1 MCDNCPDYSLRVPL
15 QPASSPRHTSNEI
28 TILEQPHPDKLSLI
42 FEPEAAAVTCIE
54 LETQADSGTQPR
66 PGPNDCYLT
75 VDIGGGT
82 IDITAHQVC
91 EDGTMKIL
99 DVPHGQIYGGTEI
112 NRKFKEFLGKEVF
125 DDPTFSRYLESITEM
140 EQKER
145 CAELFGF
152 INREFE
158 SAKKKFGSD
167 NEYTSS
173 LSGFYNVRLPP
184 SMVSVY
190 RDKLQSIQGQKIEGS
205 THVSYRRV
213 TQQISISKK
222 KMKDLFEEN
231 VTKTKECIE
240 EALEKVGRDKVK
252 IIYLVGGFGGC
263 RYMTSSIEHYYYPQI
278 EVFRPFEA
286 VYAVTRGAC
295 LIYNKEVRRI
305 ADATYG
311 TCAIIKYDENNPIHK
326 PAYKISTDCGT
337 ECKSLFDKYIEK
349 GEQIDPEFVYSSIY
363 TPLEKEQRRLSF
375 PIYSTQTCIHYVR
388 KEDDSLA
395 DEVDNLGYLHVDIS
409 NGMHLPRENRKVQFV
424 LDFSSTEIRAYG
436 WFIHDK
442 TPVKTTC
449 DFLSTIE
456 NIKKFAN

>member
-1 MCDNCPDYSLRVPL
+1 MCDDCPGYSLPIRL
-15 QPASSPRHTSNEI
+15 QPASRARNTWSRI
-28 TILEQPHPDKLSLI
+28 TTLEQPRPDKISLI
-42 FEPEAAAVTCIE
+42 FEPEAAAVICIE
-54 LETQADSGTQPR
+54 QETQADSGTLPC
-66 PGPNDCYLT
+66 PGPSDCYLT

-91 EDGTMKIL
+91 EDGTLKIL
-99 DVPHGQIYGGTEI
+99 DIPHGQIYGGTEI
-112 NRKFKEFLGKEVF
+112 NKKFKEFIGKEVF
-125 DDPTFSRYLESITEM
+125 DDPTFSCYLKGK

-167 NEYTSS
+167 NEYNSS
-173 LSGFYNVRLPP
+173 LSGSYNVRLPP
-184 SMVSVY
+184 SMVCVY
-190 RDKLQSIQGQKIEGS
+190 RDKLKSIQGQKIEDS

-231 VTKTKECIE
+231 VTKTKECID

-263 RYMTSSIEHYYYPQI
+263 KYMTSSIEYYYYPQI

-295 LIYNKEVRRI
+295 LIYNKKVLRI

-311 TCAIIKYDENNPIHK
+311 TSAIINYNDSNSIHK
-326 PAYKISTDCGT
+326 PAYKILTDHGT
-337 ECKSLFDKYIEK
+337 KCKSLFNKYIEK
-349 GEQIDPEFVYSSIY
+349 GDEIDPEFVYSSIY
-363 TPLEKEQRRLSF
+363 TPLEKEQKQLSF
-375 PIYSTQTCIHYVR
+375 PIYSTQTCIHYVK
-388 KEDDSLA
+388 KEDGSLA
-395 DEVDNLGYLHVDIS
+395 DEVDNLGCLHVDIS
-409 NGMHLPRENRKVQFV
+409 SGMHLPRLKRKVQFV

-436 WFIHDK
+436 WFIYDK

-456 NIKKFAN
+456 NIKKFSK

>member
-1 MCDNCPDYSLRVPL
+1 M
-15 QPASSPRHTSNEI
+15 T
-28 TILEQPHPDKLSLI
+28 TLEQPRSDKLSLI
-42 FEPEAAAVTCIE
+42 FEPEAAAVICME
-54 LETQADSGTQPR
+54 LQTQAKSGTRLCPD
-66 PGPNDCYLT
+66 PNNFYLT

-82 IDITAHQVC
+82 IDITVHQVC

-125 DDPTFSRYLESITEM
+125 DDPTFSRYLESVAEM
-140 EQKER
+140 ERKER

-173 LSGFYNVRLPP
+173 LSGSYNVRLPP

-190 RDKLQSIQGQKIEGS
+190 RDKLQSIQGQKIEDGA
-205 THVSYRRV
+205 HVSYKRT

-231 VTKTKECIE
+231 VTKTKESIE
-240 EALEKVGRDKVK
+240 KALEKVGRDKVK

-263 RYMTSSIEHYYYPQI
+263 QYMTSSIKCYYYPRI
-278 EVFRPFEA
+278 EVFRPFDA
-286 VYAVTRGAC
+286 VYAVTKGAC
-295 LIYNKEVRRI
+295 LIYKKRVVRI

-311 TCAIIKYDENNPIHK
+311 TCAIIKYNESNPIHK
-326 PAYKISTDCGT
+326 PAYKISTDRGT
-337 ECKSLFDKYIEK
+337 KCKSLFNKYIEK
-349 GEQIDPEFVYSSIY
+349 GDQIDPVFVYSSMY
-363 TPLEKEQRRLSF
+363 TPLEKEQRSLSF

-388 KEDDSLA
+388 KEDGSLA
-395 DEVDNLGYLHVDIS
+395 DEVDELGYLHVDIS
-409 NGMHLPRENRKVQFV
+409 NGMHLPRENREVQFV

-436 WFIHDK
+436 WFVHDK